1 MTNKLTREEV
11 ISAAEFAAISDID
24 CLTGDRIEALTAGH
38 GMLNLSVYTVA
49 NVIIEELE
57 NGGHLDVKNANA
69 KRLPMETIL
78 KKCINVCKEGGCD
91 PANAALIS
99 AVMMYIAGSKAQVG
113 VPAGNRKL
121 GAMARLIAGNDR
133 CGVSSVPTPK
143 ANNKLSGF
151 PAVRAVYEAMQ
162 EGRLTCIDGNN
173 VPGIL
178 LGSVMFGHS
187 TLGEDIV
194 FRELSENGAKAGT
207 KGMMEAYVGA
217 GMHPDPFICALF
229 GAAAILEIVHPDA
242 AVSEEIVPY
251 GKITSAYVAGKA
263 AAETAGLP
271 EKLHVRGTNE
281 EYLTGQL
288 IGDLGLILKD
298 VGGPSVIGMMALEEI
313 MSIFKEGIAGGSAS
327 HSNTP
332 LGHIC
337 GYSVAFMK
345 ALMFFEGDEEKAMK
359 AVLADRW
366 ETSFNPEY
374 AFISINLTARKAETI
389 HRGKVTRLM
398 IQWTDPVWHYQMHK
412 ICSYAYDRLAE
423 GGTLAE
429 VVKELDDQKMRY
441 IEKRAG
447 EFFSREMGEPVTI
460 RVTDC
465 HPGARRSSSIAQKFL
480 AFDGSF
486 DVTITRSGE
495 TTELKGL
502 ANNVVPAV
510 AKGEI
515 KDLEWALNIAVPVCS
530 DHLFGGNHTMNI
542 ILPAA
547 VAAIMGVETPEKA
560 GEIVNEASVITASIP
575 GSKIRAQK
583 AAEQAV
589 RIASFTYSQNPFR
602 DGVC

>member
-1 MTNKLTREEV
+1 MTKEEV

-38 GMLNLSVYTVA
+38 GMLNLSVYAVA
-49 NVIIEELE
+49 NVIIDELE

-78 KKCINVCKEGGCD
+78 KKCVDICKAGGCD

-99 AVMMYIAGSKAQVG
+99 AIMMYMAGSKAQVG

-133 CGVSSVPTPK
+133 CGVSNIPTAK

-151 PAVRAVYEAMQ
+151 PAVMAVYKAMQ
-162 EGRLTCIDGNN
+162 EGKLTSIDGNN

-187 TLGEDIV
+187 ALGEDIV

-207 KGMMEAYVGA
+207 IGMMEAYAGA
-217 GMHPDPFICALF
+217 GMHPDPFTCALF

-242 AVSEEIVPY
+242 AVSEEIGPY

-271 EKLHVRGTNE
+271 EKLHVRGTGE

-298 VGGPSVIGMMALEEI
+298 AGGPSVIGMMAVEEI
-313 MSIFKEGIAGGSAS
+313 MSIFEEGIAGGSAS

-337 GYSVAFMK
+337 GYSVALMK
-345 ALMFFEGDEEKAMK
+345 ALMFYEGDEEKAMK

-374 AFISINLTARKAETI
+374 AMISINLTARKAETI
-389 HRGKVTRLM
+389 QRGKVTRLM
-398 IQWTDPVWHYQMHK
+398 IQWTDPVWHYQVHK
-412 ICSYAYDRLAE
+412 ICNYTYDRLSE
-423 GGTLAE
+423 GAALAD
-429 VVKELDDQKMRY
+429 VVKELDREKMLH

-447 EFFSREMGEPVTI
+447 EFFTKEMGVPVTVH
-460 RVTDC
+460 VTDC
-465 HPGARRSSSIAQKFL
+465 HPGARRTSSIAQKFL
-480 AFDGSF
+480 AFDGYF
-486 DVTITRSGE
+486 DVTVTRGDE
-495 TTELKGL
+495 KVELKGL
-502 ANNVVPAV
+502 ADRIVPAV

-515 KDLEWALNIAVPVCS
+515 KDLEWALNIAVPICS

-547 VAAIMGVETPEKA
+547 VAAIMGIETPQRA
-560 GEIVNEASVITASIP
+560 GEIVDEASIITASIP
-575 GSKIRAQK
+575 GSKARAK
-583 AAEQAV
+583 KVAEQAV
-589 RIASFTYSQNPFR
+589 RIASFKNSQNPFE
-602 DGVC
+602 D

>member
-1 MTNKLTREEV
+1 MTREEV
-11 ISAAEFAAISDID
+11 ISAAEFAAVSDID

-38 GMLNLSVYTVA
+38 GMLNLSVYAVA

-78 KKCINVCKEGGCD
+78 KKCVDVCKQGGCD
-91 PANAALIS
+91 SANAALIS
-99 AVMMYIAGSKAQVG
+99 AVMMYLAGSKAQVG

-133 CGVSSVPTPK
+133 CGVSSVPTAK

-151 PAVRAVYEAMQ
+151 PAVMAVYKAMQ
-162 EGRLTCIDGNN
+162 EGKLTQIDGQN

-207 KGMMEAYVGA
+207 KGMMEAYIGA
-217 GMHPDPFICALF
+217 GMHPDPFTCALF

-242 AVSEEIVPY
+242 AVSEEIGPY
-251 GKITSAYVAGKA
+251 GKITSAYIAGKA

-271 EKLHVRGTNE
+271 EILHVRGTNE

-313 MSIFKEGIAGGSAS
+313 MAIFKEGIAGGSAS
-327 HSNTP
+327 HSNVP

-345 ALMFFEGDEEKAMK
+345 ALMFYEGDEEKAMK

-374 AFISINLTARKAETI
+374 AMISINLTARKAETI
-389 HRGKVTRLM
+389 YRGKVTRLM

-412 ICSYAYDRLAE
+412 ICTYTYDRLSE
-423 GGTLAE
+423 GASLGE
-429 VVKELDDQKMRY
+429 VVKELDDQKMHY
-441 IEKRAG
+441 IEERAG
-447 EFFSREMGEPVTI
+447 AFFSKEMGVPVTI
-460 RVTDC
+460 HVTDC
-465 HPGARRSSSIAQKFL
+465 HPGARRTSTIAQKFL

-486 DVTITRSGE
+486 DVTITRGDE
-495 TTELKGL
+495 VVELKGL
-502 ANNVVPAV
+502 ADKVVPAV

-547 VAAIMGVETPEKA
+547 VAAIMGVETPESA
-560 GEIVNEASVITASIP
+560 GVIVDQASVITASIP

-583 AAEQAV
+583 VAEQAV
-589 RIASFTYSQNPFR
+589 RIASFTNCENPY
-602 DGVC
+602 CK